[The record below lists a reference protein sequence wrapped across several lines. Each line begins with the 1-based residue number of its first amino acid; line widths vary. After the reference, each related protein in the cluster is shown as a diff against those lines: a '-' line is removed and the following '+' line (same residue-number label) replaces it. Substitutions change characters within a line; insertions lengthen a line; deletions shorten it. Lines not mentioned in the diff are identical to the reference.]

1 MSVKVVL
8 GALWGD
14 EGKAKIVD
22 FLAQDIDAI
31 VRFQGGCNA
40 GHTVVHNDN
49 KIVMHMVPVGI
60 LQPEVKAIIGNGVV
74 IDPIQLKKELEEL
87 KEQGVN
93 TKNRLYI
100 SSTAHITLPLHL
112 FLDAYKEKQKGK
124 EAIGT
129 TKKGI
134 GPTYTDK
141 ASRIGIRMSDLLH
154 PQYFQN
160 RVLNLI
166 RQNEDK
172 LGAWLKKNDV
182 DKMINN
188 LLEIGKELEPLITD
202 TPYLINDMIKDGKN
216 VIFEG
221 AQGTLLDIDFGT
233 YPFVTSSNPSIGG
246 AITGSGVSPQ
256 KIEQTIGIFKSY
268 ITRVG
273 KGPFPTEME
282 EETAQE
288 IRKKGNEFGATTGR
302 PRRCGWFD
310 AVLGKYSVMVNG
322 FDSIAISLLD
332 VLTNTDKI
340 KICTYYQY
348 NKEELLRIPQEQQL
362 FSKIKPNY
370 IELPGW
376 KENITDIREFDDL
389 PKNARNY
396 VYKIEELLAVDVKW
410 ISVGPNRKQ
419 TIVR

>member
-160 RVLNLI
+160 RALNLI

-340 KICTYYQY
+340 KICTSYQY
-348 NKEELLRIPQEQQL
+348 NKEELLRMPQEQQL
-362 FSKIKPNY
+362 FSEVKPNY
-370 IELPGW
+370 IKLPGW

-396 VYKIEELLAVDVKW
+396 VYKIEELLAVEVKW